1 MIEISIIIP
10 CYNEENT
17 ITLLLDALRQQTYPV
32 EKFEIVIADG
42 MSEDGTREKIR
53 VYERD
58 HPEMTIKV
66 VENKKRVIPAALN
79 LALQASN
86 GDVIIR
92 LDGHSVPAKDYVEK
106 CIQTLETTKAANVGG
121 RWEIQAAQETWM
133 AKSIAAA
140 AANPIGVGDALYRY
154 SESPGEV
161 DTVPF
166 GAYHKGTI
174 QNLGGY
180 DESLLANEDY
190 ELNVRIRKN
199 GGTIWFNPAI
209 RSIYFT
215 RATFKELAIQY
226 YRYGF
231 WKAQML
237 KRYPET
243 VRWRQALPP
252 IFLLSVLFFLILTI
266 FTKFGWVLLVAE
278 LIVYVV
284 ILSLFSIRDS
294 VKRENPKLIY
304 GEPLAI
310 ATMHSCWGFGFLAG
324 LFKVPKKP

>member
-17 ITLLLDALRQQTYPV
+17 ITLLLDALRKQTFPI
-32 EKFEIVIADG
+32 EKYEVVIADG
-42 MSEDGTREKIR
+42 RSEDGTREKIHA
-53 VYERD
+53 YERL

-66 VENKKRVIPAALN
+66 VDNDKRIIPAALN
-79 LALQASN
+79 LALQAAS
-86 GDVIIR
+86 GEIIIR
-92 LDGHSVPAKDYVEK
+92 LDGHSVPAEDYVEK
-106 CIQTLETTKAANVGG
+106 CIRALKATKATNVGG
-121 RWEIQAAQETWM
+121 RWDIQPGEATWM

-166 GAYHKGTI
+166 GAYYKKTI

-190 ELNVRIRKN
+190 ELNVRIRKD
-199 GGTIWFNPAI
+199 GGKIWFDPVI
-209 RSIYFT
+209 RSVYFARPT
-215 RATFKELAIQY
+215 LKALANQY

-231 WKAQML
+231 WKTQML

-243 VRWRQALPP
+243 VKWRQALPP
-252 IFLLSVLFFLILTI
+252 LFILSILFLIILAI
-266 FTKFGWVLLVAE
+266 FTKFGWILLVAE
-278 LIVYVV
+278 LAVYVV

-294 VKRENPKLIY
+294 YKKKDAGLIF

-310 ATMHSCWGFGFLAG
+310 ATMHVFWGLGFLAS
-324 LFKVPKKP
+324 LFKAREKK